1 MSRSLEAAGIQGQSL
16 VVRDL
21 RSLIGPGGQV
31 GATAGTTLSGICD
44 GNRRQHMIPPNGQYV
59 VGGLQFMIEL
69 PQSRY
74 FFPAIFLIHLHLQA
88 SWVRWEVVQ
97 GRPVPA

>member
-1 MSRSLEAAGIQGQSL
+1 
-16 VVRDL
+16 
-21 RSLIGPGGQV
+21 
-31 GATAGTTLSGICD
+31 
-44 GNRRQHMIPPNGQYV
+44 MIPPNGQYV